1 MGGIP
6 FGHLCPEPRDLL
18 HLPGDLR
25 VAIGKAPLQTGEPFP
40 ENLLMLAYA
49 GWIGRFRRA
58 YAGIG
63 WRCLW

>member
-18 HLPGDLR
+18 HLPGD
-25 VAIGKAPLQTGEPFP
+25 FP